1 MQSRRKVI
9 SVQIKTVVLLA
20 AKSFPPLWTL
30 FAGGRGFFF
39 SWHCIQI
46 SGMCL
51 LVLANSILV
60 GGILYRRSVL
70 LKSWIVV
77 HLIVIIGQLHVFIVY
92 VLRKMYTECLLTLAS
107 SLWTAMFIVVVY
119 KCVQLMEQH
128 KSNDVPL
135 LSNENLWILWI

>member
-1 MQSRRKVI
+1 
-9 SVQIKTVVLLA
+9 
-20 AKSFPPLWTL
+20 
-30 FAGGRGFFF
+30 
-39 SWHCIQI
+39 
-46 SGMCL
+46 MCL
-51 LVLANSILV
+51 LVLANLILV

-92 VLRKMYTECLLTLAS
+92 VLRKMYTQCLLTLAS
-107 SLWTAMFIVVVY
+107 SLWIALFIVVVY

-135 LSNENLWILWI
+135 LSNENL